1 MNLAISTHAEPP
13 ADPTTVGPATVGLAT
28 ALRIGTSAAH
38 RDAERGSFVHAL
50 IRGQLPRSTYLDY
63 LRGLQ
68 AIYIALETALE
79 TARGSHDTL
88 DLVGP
93 ELLRAPAIARDLR
106 NLGAADLATDL
117 ATNLATDLAANLA
130 ADRAADLP
138 AIAPARAYADRL
150 RDLADRDPTLLIAH
164 AYTRYLGDLSGG
176 QLLRRGAA
184 RCLGLTATPGTPGLE
199 FYDFPAIPDLD
210 AYKRQFRARL
220 DALPLRP
227 DQAAAVVDE
236 ARRAFADTA
245 ALFNALAPAP

>member
-1 MNLAISTHAEPP
+1 MNLAISTHDEPP
-13 ADPTTVGPATVGLAT
+13 ADPTTVGPATVGLAA

-38 RDAERGSFVHAL
+38 RDAERGSFIHAL
-50 IRGQLPRSTYLDY
+50 IRGQLPRSAYLDY

-93 ELLRAPAIARDLR
+93 ELLRAPAIARDLH
-106 NLGAADLATDL
+106 NLGAADLA
-117 ATNLATDLAANLA
+117 
-130 ADRAADLP
+130 P
-138 AIAPARAYADRL
+138 IAPARAYADRL

-184 RCLGLTATPGTPGLE
+184 RGLGLTATPGTPGLE

>member
-1 MNLAISTHAEPP
+1 MNLAISTLTTSDP
-13 ADPTTVGPATVGLAT
+13 APVGLAA

-79 TARGSHDTL
+79 TARESHQTR

-106 NLGAADLATDL
+106 NLGAAELAP
-117 ATNLATDLAANLA
+117 NLAANLA
-130 ADRAADLP
+130 ADLA

-210 AYKRQFRARL
+210 AYKRQFRTRL

-245 ALFNALAPAP
+245 ALFNALAPDPALAP